1 MFVMQCC
8 STSVTSFA
16 VSHFCKTTCLLLIVS
31 SEMWKSVL
39 KRFMI
44 AQPSVAK
51 MRVYLTEHMAAVA
64 QDNLQGQCTKGHSC
78 KNSSLFILKQ
88 LVDEHASANA
98 TDRAT
103 DDAVGSATA

>member
-1 MFVMQCC
+1 
-8 STSVTSFA
+8 
-16 VSHFCKTTCLLLIVS
+16 
-31 SEMWKSVL
+31 
-39 KRFMI
+39 
-44 AQPSVAK
+44 
-51 MRVYLTEHMAAVA
+51 MAAVA